1 MEYTVEEKSFKFAIR
16 IVNLYKYL
24 AEEKKEYVLSK
35 QLLKCGTSIGANITE
50 AQQGQSRADFV
61 SKLGIAQKEAY
72 EADYWIRLLY
82 ATAFLSEKE
91 YTSLIDDC
99 REIKKM
105 LTAIIRTTK
114 SKKTTKTNNYQL
126 STDN

>member
-61 SKLGIAQKEAY
+61 SKLGIAQKESY